1 LIFEVCVEDNVK
13 VSLPKTHIMTV
24 YTGTA
29 VDKDHV
35 SASLCGGEVT
45 ESDKA
50 QCYLGIWLDAFSME
64 KFCTHRE
71 KLLTKM
77 EFAGWQIMKF
87 LSENQDLSFANRKIL
102 LRNKLR
108 SVVSHGVEL
117 VIPFAGEL
125 FTKKE
130 LSIWRRVLGC
140 QRRPAAEALLWLLGM
155 NSFETEMRARL
166 RRRGVIWSSK
176 LQCLKLRRR
185 ETKTWVAGLHR

>member
-1 LIFEVCVEDNVK
+1 
-13 VSLPKTHIMTV
+13 
-24 YTGTA
+24 
-29 VDKDHV
+29 
-35 SASLCGGEVT
+35 
-45 ESDKA
+45 
-50 QCYLGIWLDAFSME
+50 
-64 KFCTHRE
+64 
-71 KLLTKM
+71 
-77 EFAGWQIMKF
+77 
-87 LSENQDLSFANRKIL
+87 
-102 LRNKLR
+102 
-108 SVVSHGVEL
+108 VEL

-176 LQCLKLRRR
+176 LQCLKLRKR